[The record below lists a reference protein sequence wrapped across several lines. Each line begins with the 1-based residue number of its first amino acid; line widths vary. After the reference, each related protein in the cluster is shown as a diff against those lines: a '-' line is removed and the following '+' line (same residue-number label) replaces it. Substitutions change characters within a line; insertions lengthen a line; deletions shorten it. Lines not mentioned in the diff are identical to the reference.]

1 MTSPWSP
8 ILWEGDTWPLRDHQ
22 AEEDDQKIITI
33 TTTTT
38 TTTTTADPILTTR
51 LRMRVWAGGALWW
64 CSLQL
69 LHLNLSLTLIGV
81 TTTWLWQSDTPQTSE
96 TTRIQNC
103 IKILPSTYWQSSVGM
118 EIKISFHNFYS
129 YRIGSNCCLRYYWC
143 LDWIQQLTH
152 VNNLNLNSKFRSL
165 VQTKYKPKSV
175 INWNH
180 FLLPTV
186 KYK

>member
-1 MTSPWSP
+1 MVTN
-8 ILWEGDTWPLRDHQ
+8 IVGRRHLATTWPSGWGRWSEDNNYNHHHHHHHHHRWPNIDHQ
-22 AEEDDQKIITI
+22 TEDES
-33 TTTTT
+33 
-38 TTTTTADPILTTR
+38 
-51 LRMRVWAGGALWW
+51 VGWW
-64 CSLQL
+64 CTVVVQSAVTAFKSQFDFNWC
-69 LHLNLSLTLIGV
+69 HNNLA
-81 TTTWLWQSDTPQTSE
+81 QSDTPQTSE